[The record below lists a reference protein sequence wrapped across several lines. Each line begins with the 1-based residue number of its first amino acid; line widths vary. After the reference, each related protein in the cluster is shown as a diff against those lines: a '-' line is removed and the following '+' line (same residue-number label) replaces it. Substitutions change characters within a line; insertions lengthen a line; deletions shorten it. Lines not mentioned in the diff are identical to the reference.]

1 MDLGI
6 CAQGA
11 TIVYRF
17 HSLYGVNK
25 YLLNFGGCL
34 VGFVFETGSHGIQ
47 ASLKLVIIAE
57 DSPDPPT
64 FTSQMIS
71 V

>member
-1 MDLGI
+1 M

-11 TIVYRF
+11 MIVYRF

-25 YLLNFGGCL
+25 SLLNFGGSL